1 MINRMGKEELDKLRA
16 RLGQDSQLKVHGL
29 HGSTA
34 NVARTA
40 DSGSVTV

>member
-16 RLGQDSQLKVHGL
+16 RLGQDSQLKIHGL
-29 HGSTA
+29 TA